1 MKGLCNVGAKW
12 GMICEVV
19 ERSHGGPVG
28 QVCSPSYLRRLTQ
41 EDVAL
46 KLAWA
51 TVKLY
56 LKKQTNKTFMH
67 WVVGSTAVTFSREWA
82 LSFHTGSR
90 VLAQVSRLAQH
101 APLAAEPS
109 HWPTAHRLMSC
120 KAQKSSSIF
129 KAAYYSLLWN
139 CYNFLRL
146 WFPA

>member
-1 MKGLCNVGAKW
+1 MGFHSPAGPPLPSAPENCTSQRRPQPHMCKCLSYCGASKQQIQSSGRDPGVLFTPQLPREDQRATLW
-12 GMICEVV
+12 TESVL
-19 ERSHGGPVG
+19 
-28 QVCSPSYLRRLTQ
+28 SYR
-41 EDVAL
+41 
-46 KLAWA
+46 
-51 TVKLY
+51 
-56 LKKQTNKTFMH
+56 
-67 WVVGSTAVTFSREWA
+67 
-82 LSFHTGSR
+82 TG
-90 VLAQVSRLAQH
+90 AQVSRLAQH